1 MRGPFYTSCLPNTS
15 VSAGCGAIEPFVVF
29 AFEQCCAS
37 TVPARREGLITPQ
50 VKADALSVEERKL
63 RQRTGQLRAFDSL
76 SEEIAEL
83 EQKRYR
89 TEDEIQELTFARR
102 EWRSLKEGFESWP
115 KQEREIALKAYR
127 ETKG

>member
-1 MRGPFYTSCLPNTS
+1 M
-15 VSAGCGAIEPFVVF
+15 
-29 AFEQCCAS
+29 
-37 TVPARREGLITPQ
+37 TPQ

-89 TEDEIQELTFARR
+89 TKDEIQDNIR
-102 EWRSLKEGFESWP
+102 
-115 KQEREIALKAYR
+115 
-127 ETKG
+127 